1 MCSRTSDWAKYSL
14 SLQASLDTPNFGK
27 FNFHAYQLYGTY
39 KFVYKKGKFHVN
51 LKVPLKYSILDS
63 WDIMTYFLICQKRLN
78 FTIILNIK
86 FIKMLNM
93 KRFLIFKC
101 VINRL
106 QKDNEQR
113 YSYSYI
119 LERFKQLTKKEPILP
134 SQKFHCT
141 K

>member
-1 MCSRTSDWAKYSL
+1 
-14 SLQASLDTPNFGK
+14 
-27 FNFHAYQLYGTY
+27 
-39 KFVYKKGKFHVN
+39 
-51 LKVPLKYSILDS
+51 
-63 WDIMTYFLICQKRLN
+63 
-78 FTIILNIK
+78 
-86 FIKMLNM
+86 MLNM

-119 LERFKQLTKKEPILP
+119 LGRFKQLTEKERILP

-141 K
+141 KQAKTFISHLTTFLLNTKSVK